1 MVPKQLQIFIQENI
15 TVKKKKKSAKNEH
28 ICLVAVLQTCFI
40 RRPPAQEDHFWVVP
54 RVVAVYRFHYDMWSP
69 ETG

>member
-40 RRPPAQEDHFWVVP
+40 RRPPAQEDHF
-54 RVVAVYRFHYDMWSP
+54 
-69 ETG
+69 